1 MLSMKKPDRKHA
13 RQAAIGDSEE
23 PSGTH
28 GAKIIKPLKKE
39 LQLIPL
45 QKLSSVSQFILDTS
59 L

>member
-1 MLSMKKPDRKHA
+1 MNKPDRKHA
-13 RQAAIGDSEE
+13 RKAAIGDAEK